1 MILYK
6 IGGLGADERVFK
18 KLKLNSRSISINW
31 LSLKSQESLQDYTL
45 RLSKQIDQS
54 QEFGI
59 IGVSFGGIIAIELS
73 KILNPKTVILI
84 SSVSNSKELPFIYL
98 RQSLSKL
105 VKLIPNIFI
114 KPPQFIMNFIFGA
127 VDKGLLAEIIT
138 DTDPLFIKWALHN
151 IMIWNSDG
159 IDGRFMRIHGTEDR
173 LIPLKG
179 NAHLINGGGHFM
191 IVDSAN
197 EIAFIINQYVSSLV
211 LD

>member
-1 MILYK
+1 
-6 IGGLGADERVFK
+6 
-18 KLKLNSRSISINW
+18 
-31 LSLKSQESLQDYTL
+31 
-45 RLSKQIDQS
+45 
-54 QEFGI
+54 
-59 IGVSFGGIIAIELS
+59 
-73 KILNPKTVILI
+73 
-84 SSVSNSKELPFIYL
+84 
-98 RQSLSKL
+98 
-105 VKLIPNIFI
+105 
-114 KPPQFIMNFIFGA
+114 MNFIFGA

>member
-84 SSVSNSKELPFIYL
+84 S
-98 RQSLSKL
+98 
-105 VKLIPNIFI
+105 
-114 KPPQFIMNFIFGA
+114 
-127 VDKGLLAEIIT
+127 
-138 DTDPLFIKWALHN
+138 
-151 IMIWNSDG
+151 
-159 IDGRFMRIHGTEDR
+159 
-173 LIPLKG
+173 
-179 NAHLINGGGHFM
+179 
-191 IVDSAN
+191 
-197 EIAFIINQYVSSLV
+197 
-211 LD
+211 